1 MSPAIPRWWLIPAAM
16 FTGSFAWS
24 FAFVSLPFY
33 IQTLSA
39 GDDASTLRWTGWIL
53 GISSLMTVVTGPIW
67 GRLATQA
74 SPRLLWALVELLQ
87 GAGFL
92 LMAAARTLPELFLA
106 RLVLGAMGAA
116 STFVYIIVGQGTDVR
131 RRVATIQS
139 AMTVGQ
145 VVGPLAGAVTA
156 TRIGFRP
163 SFVVAGFVLGAVST
177 VVWLGVPRS
186 QAAREAKAAAGR
198 ASVREVALVCLVVF
212 SGSAQ
217 IFFLPAMLPR
227 VLELMAVPVERALD
241 VGGLIIFA
249 TGVAAAVGA
258 VAAPRLGEAFGERRV
273 LPILLVASS
282 LLLGTLALPSGPAGL
297 GVVRFLQV
305 VCIAPVFPLVVAG
318 IATRASGQA
327 IGVVNSARIGASFI
341 GPVLVTTLLAWVSPG
356 AVYLTLAVLGL
367 AAVPVV
373 LRGMRGEGGRGG
385 TGA

>member
-1 MSPAIPRWWLIPAAM
+1 MPAAM

-33 IQTLSA
+33 IQTLST
-39 GDDASTLRWTGWIL
+39 GDHATTLRWTGWIL
-53 GISSLMTVVTGPIW
+53 GISSLMTVVTGPLW
-67 GRLATQA
+67 GRLATVA
-74 SPRLLWALVELLQ
+74 SPRMLWGLVELLQ
-87 GAGFL
+87 GLGFL

-116 STFVYIIVGQGTDVR
+116 STFVYIIVGRGTDVR

-145 VVGPLAGAVTA
+145 VMGPLAGAVTA
-156 TRIGFRP
+156 TRMGFRP
-163 SFVVAGFVLGAVST
+163 SFVLAGVILGGVSAL
-177 VVWLGVPRS
+177 VWLGVPRGS
-186 QAAREAKAAAGR
+186 GPRGREVAAGR

-212 SGSAQ
+212 SGSLQ

-227 VLELMAVPVERALD
+227 VLELMAVPAERALD

-258 VAAPRLGEAFGERRV
+258 VVAPRLGDVFGERRV
-273 LPILLVASS
+273 LPLLLVASS
-282 LLLGTLALPSGPAGL
+282 LLLAALAIPSGPTGL
-297 GVVRFLQV
+297 GGVRFLQV
-305 VCIAPVFPLVVAG
+305 VCVAPVFPLVVAG

-341 GPVLVTTLLAWVSPG
+341 GPVFATMLLSWAAPA
-356 AVYLTLAVLGL
+356 AVYLSLAVLGL
-367 AAVPVV
+367 AVVPVV
-373 LRGMRGEGGRGG
+373 VRGLRAEPERGG
-385 TGA
+385 AGA